1 MKKTF
6 YLTILFIFSIF
17 FSFAK
22 GINQTEIITAEIQ
35 TQKLEAAESY
45 FVEYLNAINKTQ
57 KRLVLMNKKGALSKL
72 GEETIEGLISGTLH
86 YKTKIKGFGAVITIT
101 YSNYCDEEGWTF
113 DGQIITKSNMAGN
126 GTMEGVVCVE
136 GIAAGKV
143 YYEKAVL
150 KGGKPGDGTYG
161 IETDNFSRTEVP
173 YTVFF
178 KADDAITV
186 EM

>member
-1 MKKTF
+1 MKK
-6 YLTILFIFSIF
+6 ILFMAYLILFSIF
-17 FSFAK
+17 VLFSEE
-22 GINQTEIITAEIQ
+22 INFTENNTQNVEIEQ
-35 TQKLEAAESY
+35 LEAAESY

-126 GTMEGVVCVE
+126 GTMEGIVCVE

-150 KGGKPGDGTYG
+150 KGGKPGSGTYG
-161 IETDNFSRTEVP
+161 IETDDLSRTEVP

>member
-1 MKKTF
+1 MA
-6 YLTILFIFSIF
+6 YLILFSIF
-17 FSFAK
+17 VLFSEE
-22 GINQTEIITAEIQ
+22 INFTENNTQNVEIEQ
-35 TQKLEAAESY
+35 LEAAESY

-57 KRLVLMNKKGALSKL
+57 KRLVLMNKKGALAKL
-72 GEETIEGLISGTLH
+72 GEETIEGLVSGTLH

-126 GTMEGVVCVE
+126 GTMEGIVCVE

-161 IETDNFSRTEVP
+161 IETETFARTEVP
-173 YTVFF
+173 YTAFF

>member
-1 MKKTF
+1 M
-6 YLTILFIFSIF
+6 S
-17 FSFAK
+17 
-22 GINQTEIITAEIQ
+22 NVEIEQ
-35 TQKLEAAESY
+35 LEAAESY

-126 GTMEGVVCVE
+126 GTMDGVVCVE

-161 IETDNFSRTEVP
+161 IETEDFARTEVP
-173 YTVFF
+173 YTAFF
-178 KADDAITV
+178 KADYAITV